1 MWRQVVITHRQELKF
16 SIERK
21 FYEMSLQGVED
32 DLISLQKEFEGA
44 LFSTRCVLFSPS
56 LLRSYAGV
64 CCCLNTHTHTH
75 TLSVIV
81 RNCQICFA

>member
-1 MWRQVVITHRQELKF
+1 MKTQWTKVGPIKEAFQMWRQVVITHRQELKF

-32 DLISLQKEFEGA
+32 DLMSLQKEFEGA

-56 LLRSYAGV
+56 LLRSYVGV
-64 CCCLNTHTHTH
+64 CCCLGG
-75 TLSVIV
+75 LG
-81 RNCQICFA
+81 